1 MLFCLRKIRLLT
13 CYVFVAWGGGH
24 VDKGSEY
31 GHPLV
36 PMGVAGSSQQVQ
48 CNDNPFQQQGDLY
61 AIR

>member
-1 MLFCLRKIRLLT
+1 MLCFCGM
-13 CYVFVAWGGGH
+13 GGGH